1 MEVVMTDSVI
11 HTQEKYRVLYMR
23 DDAKPGND
31 DGQGMRKVMDSL
43 ISVIKNSYAGKDI
56 SSDSRIVVGLSGSV
70 AVGKSTFAEQLR
82 SEFLSVYPVLK
93 VSVVSTDNFLFPARI
108 LKERN
113 IMSEKGFPVSY
124 DYKKII
130 SFLTDYREGKTM
142 ITYPCYSHD
151 LYDITDTPQILPE
164 CNILILEGINTLSD
178 SYSIPTLPT
187 VGNIRDFLDAS
198 IFLDASDD
206 NLYDWFRIRFLKH
219 LENAKKNQ
227 DKSHYTEMIGMSHNE
242 LQKIIDHR
250 WYDINFR
257 NFRLYIQPSM
267 IHADLVVRKG
277 KYHDIFSV
285 HLKTS

>member
-1 MEVVMTDSVI
+1 MTDFGILSLK
-11 HTQEKYRVLYMR
+11 KYRVLYMQ
-23 DDAKPGND
+23 DSASPGTD
-31 DGQGMRKVMDSL
+31 SEQGMHTVLDSL
-43 ISVIKNSYAGKDI
+43 ISVIRNSNAGKDI
-56 SSDSRIVVGLSGSV
+56 SSDSRIIIGISGSV

-82 SEFLSVYPVLK
+82 STFLSVYPVLN
-93 VSVVSTDNFLFPARI
+93 VNVVSTDNFLFPARI

-124 DYKKII
+124 DYEKII
-130 SFLTDYREGKTM
+130 SFLTDYREGKTK

-178 SYSIPTLPT
+178 SYSIPTLPK

-206 NLYDWFRIRFLKH
+206 NLYDWFRSRFLNH
-219 LENAKKNQ
+219 LEDAKRNQ
-227 DKSHYTEMIGMSHNE
+227 DKSHYAEMIGMSHHE

-250 WYDINFR
+250 WYDINYR

-267 IHADLVVRKG
+267 IHANLVVRKG
-277 KYHDIFSV
+277 QYHDIFSV

>member
-1 MEVVMTDSVI
+1 MTDSVI

-82 SEFLSVYPVLK
+82 SEFLSVYPVLN
-93 VSVVSTDNFLFPARI
+93 VNVVSTDNFLFPAHI

-124 DYKKII
+124 DYEKII
-130 SFLTDYREGKTM
+130 SFLTDYRERKTK

-178 SYSIPTLPT
+178 SYSIPTLPKI
-187 VGNIRDFLDAS
+187 GNIRDFLDAS

-267 IHADLVVRKG
+267 IHADLIVRKG
-277 KYHDIFSV
+277 QYHDIFSV